1 MSQPPAKII
10 RLDGYNLF
18 FNLGHKYF
26 VIIYTLFITIK
37 QNIGDI

>member
-1 MSQPPAKII
+1 MSQPPTKII

-18 FNLGHKYF
+18 FNLGYKYF
-26 VIIYTLFITIK
+26 VIIYTFITIK